1 MRYDFSPG
9 DRVVFRSWED
19 MEEEYGLDD
28 HDCIQCKFDF
38 VPDMRFLCG
47 SEYTI
52 SWVDE
57 DGEVRLEDFDHPYT
71 ISTDMIE
78 PLYVDQDDL
87 PDVSMDAL
95 MGVLDQ

>member
-19 MEEEYGLDD
+19 MEEEYGLDSRG
-28 HDCIQCKFDF
+28 CIQCKFNF
-38 VPDMRFLCG
+38 VSDMRFLCG
-47 SEYTI
+47 CEFTI

-57 DGEVRLEDFDHPYT
+57 DGEVGLEDFNYPFA
-71 ISTDMIE
+71 ISTAMIE
-78 PLYVDQDDL
+78 PLSVDQDDL
-87 PDVSMDAL
+87 PDVSIDAL